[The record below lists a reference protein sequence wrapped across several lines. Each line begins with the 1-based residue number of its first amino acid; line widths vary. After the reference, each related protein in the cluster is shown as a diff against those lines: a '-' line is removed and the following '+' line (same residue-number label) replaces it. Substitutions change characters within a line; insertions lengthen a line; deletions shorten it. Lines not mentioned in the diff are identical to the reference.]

1 MKSYKVYVLDGRTIP
16 INAATYY
23 HEVDQ
28 YVFDRDGDS
37 DVQFV
42 RDSEVV
48 AITFEEMPCIA
59 QISGCATI
67 TFACSGTLSAVQN

>member
-16 INAATYY
+16 MNAATYY

-28 YVFDRDGDS
+28 YVFDRDGAV
-37 DVQFV
+37 VQFV
-42 RDSEVV
+42 RESEVV

-67 TFACSGTLSAVQN
+67 TFAWSGTLSPVQN